1 MNSAIGL
8 RQILPWQIKSILVIV
23 RTLRNIVSLS
33 ITHFRLQVER
43 DIQMGGG
50 RDLLRQLQ
58 FGPSKLPDSTDVPG
72 FLLERQFRFQNND
85 VLRPA
90 DGHGLRH
97 HLRVALIGAV
107 EVPHPPQ
114 APGREP
120 SGVRVCAVQILR
132 SGHSCA
138 LFRPAADQTA
148 NAAVQLHLR
157 QGCRY
162 QFDQRR
168 KQSAVIGWL
177 SNVHGISPFLSCA
190 PLFCDRAKR
199 NTGYSSHASLCF
211 AYFCYVSCT
220 ICSHSRMCF
229 GSISRLPW

>member
-1 MNSAIGL
+1 MS
-8 RQILPWQIKSILVIV
+8 
-23 RTLRNIVSLS
+23 
-33 ITHFRLQVER
+33 
-43 DIQMGGG
+43 GGC
-50 RDLLRQLQ
+50 DLLRQFQL
-58 FGPSKLPDSTDVPG
+58 GPSKALDSPDVPR
-72 FLLERQFRFQNND
+72 LLLDCQFSFQNDD

-97 HLRVALIGAV
+97 HLWVALVSAV

-120 SGVRVCAVQILR
+120 NGVGVCALQIFR
-132 SGHSCA
+132 SGHGRA
-138 LFRPAADQTA
+138 LLRPAADQTA

-157 QGCRY
+157 QVCRH
-162 QFDQRR
+162 QLVQRR
-168 KQSAVIGWL
+168 EQGAVIGGL
-177 SNVHGISPFLSCA
+177 SDVHGFPPFWRCV

-211 AYFCYVSCT
+211 AYFCCVSCT